1 MLIKHLAKLTFQVSS
16 EFILKYRT
24 APSRDSS
31 LALTLGGAAVY
42 SKELLSMY
50 SPLFIFLAVAPYEC
64 TDLRAGYQSEQHILL
79 EHNTDHHI
87 TNLSETEA
95 HPVSQKSLKP

>member
-1 MLIKHLAKLTFQVSS
+1 V
-16 EFILKYRT
+16 E
-24 APSRDSS
+24 
-31 LALTLGGAAVY
+31 ALTLGGAAVY

-50 SPLFIFLAVAPYEC
+50 SPLFIFLAVVSG